1 MKIDN
6 EELKLNENLYRKLQN
21 ICNFSNISIEVI
33 KGIVFKIKNTNVSY
47 IEPHRFILTI
57 NDIKIVLLCYDNL
70 NLYLFDKRVPINTVI
85 LKELIDTL
93 KGVN

>member
-1 MKIDN
+1 MKIEN

-21 ICNFSNISIEVI
+21 ICNFSNIGIEVI
-33 KGIVFKIKNTNVSY
+33 KGIVFKILDTNVSY

-70 NLYLFDKRVPINTVI
+70 NLYLYDKSVPINTAI
-85 LKELIDTL
+85 LKELIDAV
-93 KGVN
+93 KGVG